1 MMPKGMHL
9 VLGLTSLDTSRKKK
23 PKITKKRMEQLV
35 EEHRLYNK
43 KCKQTNNRKDMMSF
57 DEYLKRQFGQL
68 KYKSK
73 KTGTYQPKDMIITRN
88 TNTPSHTIDVKDLQH
103 ACTKPDDDYKK
114 EISSQY
120 IIGQAYNKSGLQVL
134 TKRETQDPATG
145 KRR

>member
-1 MMPKGMHL
+1 MPKGMHL
-9 VLGLTSLDTSRKKK
+9 VLGMTSLDTRKKKK
-23 PKITKKRMEQLV
+23 PKITKKRMKQLV

-43 KCKQTNNRKDMMSF
+43 KMKQTNNRKDMISF
-57 DEYLKRQFGQL
+57 DEYLKIQFGQD

-73 KTGTYQPKDMIITRN
+73 KTGTYKPTDMVITRN
-88 TNTPSHTIDVKDLQH
+88 KNTSSHTIDVKDLQH
-103 ACTKPDDDYKK
+103 ACTKPNDDYKK

>member
-1 MMPKGMHL
+1 MPKGMHL

-23 PKITKKRMEQLV
+23 PKITKKRMKQLV

-43 KCKQTNNRKDMMSF
+43 KMKQTNNRKDMISF
-57 DEYLKRQFGQL
+57 DEYLKIQFGQV

-73 KTGTYQPKDMIITRN
+73 KTGTYQPTDMVITRN
-88 TNTPSHTIDVKDLQH
+88 KNTSSHTIDVKDLQH

-120 IIGQAYNKSGLQVL
+120 VIGQAYNKSGLQVL

>member
-1 MMPKGMHL
+1 MPKGMHL
-9 VLGLTSLDTSRKKK
+9 VIGLTSLDTSKKKK
-23 PKITKKRMEQLV
+23 PKITKKRMKQLV

-43 KCKQTNNRKDMMSF
+43 KMKQTNNRKDMISF
-57 DEYLKRQFGQL
+57 DEYLKIQFGQV

-73 KTGTYQPKDMIITRN
+73 KTGIYQPTDMVITRN
-88 TNTPSHTIDVKDLQH
+88 KNTSSHTIDVKDLQH
-103 ACTKPDDDYKK
+103 ACTKPNDDYKK

>member
-1 MMPKGMHL
+1 MPKGMHL
-9 VLGLTSLDTSRKKK
+9 VLGMTSLDTRKKKK

-43 KCKQTNNRKDMMSF
+43 QMKQTNNRRDMMSF
-57 DEYLKRQFGQL
+57 DDYVKRQFGQV
-68 KYKSK
+68 KYKPK
-73 KTGTYQPKDMIITRN
+73 KTGTYQPTDMIITRN
-88 TNTPSHTIDVKDLQH
+88 TNIPNLTIDVKDLQH
-103 ACTKPDDDYKK
+103 ACTKPNDDYKK

-120 IIGQAYNKSGLQVL
+120 VIGQAYNKSGLQVL

>member
-1 MMPKGMHL
+1 MPKGMHL

-23 PKITKKRMEQLV
+23 PKITKKRMKQLV

-43 KCKQTNNRKDMMSF
+43 KMKQTNNRKDMISF
-57 DEYLKRQFGQL
+57 DEYLKKQFGQL

-73 KTGTYQPKDMIITRN
+73 KTGTYQPTDMVITKS
-88 TNTPSHTIDVKDLQH
+88 TPSHTIDVKDLQH
-103 ACTKPDDDYKK
+103 ACTKPNDDYKK

>member
-1 MMPKGMHL
+1 MPKGLHL
-9 VLGLTSLDTSRKKK
+9 VLGLSSLNTRKKK
-23 PKITKKRMEQLV
+23 PKITKKRMEQLK

-43 KCKQTNNRKDMMSF
+43 KMKQTNNRRDMMSF
-57 DEYLKRQFGQL
+57 DDYVKRQFGQV
-68 KYKSK
+68 KYKPK
-73 KTGTYQPKDMIITRN
+73 KTGTYQPTDMIITRN
-88 TNTPSHTIDVKDLQH
+88 TNIPSHTIDVKDLQH
-103 ACTKPDDDYKK
+103 ACTKPNDDYKK

>member
-1 MMPKGMHL
+1 MPKGMHL

-43 KCKQTNNRKDMMSF
+43 KMKQTNNRKDMISF
-57 DEYLKRQFGQL
+57 DDYLKRQFGQV
-68 KYKSK
+68 KYKPK
-73 KTGTYQPKDMIITRN
+73 KTGTYQPTDMIITRN
-88 TNTPSHTIDVKDLQH
+88 TNTLSHTIDVKDLQH
-103 ACTKPDDDYKK
+103 ACTKPNDDYKK

>member
-1 MMPKGMHL
+1 MPKGMHL

-73 KTGTYQPKDMIITRN
+73 KTGTYQPTDMVITKS
-88 TNTPSHTIDVKDLQH
+88 TPSHTIDVKDLQH
-103 ACTKPDDDYKK
+103 ACTKPNDDYKK

>member
-23 PKITKKRMEQLV
+23 PKITKKRMKQLV

-43 KCKQTNNRKDMMSF
+43 KCKQTNNRKDMISF
-57 DEYLKRQFGQL
+57 DDYIKRQFGQV
-68 KYKSK
+68 KYKPK
-73 KTGTYQPKDMIITRN
+73 KTGTYQPKDMIITKTTSIPNR
-88 TNTPSHTIDVKDLQH
+88 TIDVKDLQH
-103 ACTKPDDDYKK
+103 ACTKPNDDYKK

-120 IIGQAYNKSGLQVL
+120 VIGQAYNKSGLQVL
-134 TKRETQDPATG
+134 TKKETQDPATG

>member
-1 MMPKGMHL
+1 MPKGMHL
-9 VLGLTSLDTSRKKK
+9 VLGLTSLNTSRKKK

-43 KCKQTNNRKDMMSF
+43 ACKQTNNRRDMLSF
-57 DEYLKRQFGQL
+57 DDYLKRQFGQV
-68 KYKSK
+68 KYKPK
-73 KTGTYQPKDMIITRN
+73 KTGTYQPTDMIITRN
-88 TNTPSHTIDVKDLQH
+88 TNIPNLTIDVKDLQH
-103 ACTKPDDDYKK
+103 ACTKPNDDYKK

-120 IIGQAYNKSGLQVL
+120 VIGQAYNKSGLQVL

>member
-1 MMPKGMHL
+1 MPKGMHL
-9 VLGLTSLDTSRKKK
+9 VIGLTSLDTSKKKK
-23 PKITKKRMEQLV
+23 PKITKKRMKQLV

-43 KCKQTNNRKDMMSF
+43 KMKQTNNRKDMISF
-57 DEYLKRQFGQL
+57 DEYLKIQFGQV

-73 KTGTYQPKDMIITRN
+73 KTGTYKPTDMVITRN
-88 TNTPSHTIDVKDLQH
+88 KNTSSHTIDIKDLQH
-103 ACTKPDDDYKK
+103 ACTKPNDDYKK

-145 KRR
+145 KRG

>member
-9 VLGLTSLDTSRKKK
+9 VIGLTSLDTSRKKK
-23 PKITKKRMEQLV
+23 PKITKKRMKQLV

-43 KCKQTNNRKDMMSF
+43 KMKQTNNRKDMISF
-57 DEYLKRQFGQL
+57 DEYLKIQFGQV

-73 KTGTYQPKDMIITRN
+73 KTGTYQPTDMVITRN
-88 TNTPSHTIDVKDLQH
+88 KNTSSHTIDVKDLQH
-103 ACTKPDDDYKK
+103 ACTKPNDDYKK

>member
-1 MMPKGMHL
+1 MPKGMHL
-9 VLGLTSLDTSRKKK
+9 VIGLTSLDTSKKKK
-23 PKITKKRMEQLV
+23 PKITKKRMKQLV

-43 KCKQTNNRKDMMSF
+43 KMKQTNNRKDMISF
-57 DEYLKRQFGQL
+57 DEYLKIQFGQV

-73 KTGTYQPKDMIITRN
+73 KTGTYKPTDMVITRN
-88 TNTPSHTIDVKDLQH
+88 KNTSSHTIDVKDLQH
-103 ACTKPDDDYKK
+103 ACTKPNDDYKK

>member
-1 MMPKGMHL
+1 
-9 VLGLTSLDTSRKKK
+9 
-23 PKITKKRMEQLV
+23 LV

-43 KCKQTNNRKDMMSF
+43 KMKQTNNRKDMISF
-57 DEYLKRQFGQL
+57 DDYLKRQFGQV
-68 KYKSK
+68 KYKPK
-73 KTGTYQPKDMIITRN
+73 KTGTYQPTDMIITRN
-88 TNTPSHTIDVKDLQH
+88 TNTLSHTIDVKDLQH
-103 ACTKPDDDYKK
+103 ACTKPNDDYKK

>member
-1 MMPKGMHL
+1 MPKGMHL
-9 VLGLTSLDTSRKKK
+9 VLGMTSLDTRKKKK

-43 KCKQTNNRKDMMSF
+43 TCKQTNNRKDMMSF
-57 DEYLKRQFGQL
+57 DDYVKRQFGQV
-68 KYKSK
+68 KYKPK
-73 KTGTYQPKDMIITRN
+73 NTGTYQPTGMTITKSV
-88 TNTPSHTIDVKDLQH
+88 PSRTIDIKDLQH
-103 ACTKPDDDYKK
+103 ACTKPNDDYKK

-120 IIGQAYNKSGLQVL
+120 VIGQAYNKSGLQVL

>member
-1 MMPKGMHL
+1 MHL

-23 PKITKKRMEQLV
+23 PKITKKRMKQLV

-43 KCKQTNNRKDMMSF
+43 KMKQTNNRKDMISF

-73 KTGTYQPKDMIITRN
+73 KTGTYQPTDMVITKS
-88 TNTPSHTIDVKDLQH
+88 TPSHTIDVKDLQH
-103 ACTKPDDDYKK
+103 ACTKPNDDYKK

>member
-1 MMPKGMHL
+1 MPKGMHL
-9 VLGLTSLDTSRKKK
+9 VLGMTSLDTRKKKK

-43 KCKQTNNRKDMMSF
+43 ACKQTNNRRDMLSF
-57 DEYLKRQFGQL
+57 DDYLKRQFGQV
-68 KYKSK
+68 KYKPK
-73 KTGTYQPKDMIITRN
+73 KTGTYQPTDMIITRN
-88 TNTPSHTIDVKDLQH
+88 TNIPSHTIDVKDLQH
-103 ACTKPDDDYKK
+103 ACTKPNDDYKK

-120 IIGQAYNKSGLQVL
+120 VIGQAYNKSGLQVL

>member
-1 MMPKGMHL
+1 MHL

-43 KCKQTNNRKDMMSF
+43 KMKQTNNRKDMISF

-73 KTGTYQPKDMIITRN
+73 KTGTYQPTDMVITKS
-88 TNTPSHTIDVKDLQH
+88 TPSHTIDVKDLQH
-103 ACTKPDDDYKK
+103 ACTKPNDDYKK

-120 IIGQAYNKSGLQVL
+120 VIGQAYNKSGLQVL

>member
-1 MMPKGMHL
+1 MPKGMHL

-23 PKITKKRMEQLV
+23 PKITKKRMKQLV

-43 KCKQTNNRKDMMSF
+43 KMKQTNNRKDMISF
-57 DEYLKRQFGQL
+57 DEYLKIQFGQV

-73 KTGTYQPKDMIITRN
+73 KTGTYKPTDMVITRN
-88 TNTPSHTIDVKDLQH
+88 KNTSSHTIDVKDLQH
-103 ACTKPDDDYKK
+103 ACTKPNDDYKK

>member
-1 MMPKGMHL
+1 MPKGMHL

-43 KCKQTNNRKDMMSF
+43 KCKQTNNRKDMISF

-73 KTGTYQPKDMIITRN
+73 KTGTYQPTDMVITKS
-88 TNTPSHTIDVKDLQH
+88 TPSHTIDVKDLQH
-103 ACTKPDDDYKK
+103 ACTKPNDDYKK

>member
-1 MMPKGMHL
+1 MPKGMHL

-43 KCKQTNNRKDMMSF
+43 KCKQTNNRKDMISF
-57 DEYLKRQFGQL
+57 DDYLKRQFGQV
-68 KYKSK
+68 KYKPK
-73 KTGTYQPKDMIITRN
+73 KTGTYQPTDMIITRN
-88 TNTPSHTIDVKDLQH
+88 TNTLSHTIDVKDLQH
-103 ACTKPDDDYKK
+103 ACTKPNDDYKK

-120 IIGQAYNKSGLQVL
+120 VIGQAYNKSGLQVL
-134 TKRETQDPATG
+134 TKKETEDPETG

>member
-1 MMPKGMHL
+1 MHL
-9 VLGLTSLDTSRKKK
+9 VIGLTSLDTSKKKK
-23 PKITKKRMEQLV
+23 PKITKKRMKQLV

-43 KCKQTNNRKDMMSF
+43 KMKQTNNRKDMISF
-57 DEYLKRQFGQL
+57 DEYLKIQFGQV

-73 KTGTYQPKDMIITRN
+73 KTGTYQPTDMVITRN
-88 TNTPSHTIDVKDLQH
+88 KNTSSHTIDIKDLQH
-103 ACTKPDDDYKK
+103 ACTKPNDDYKK

-120 IIGQAYNKSGLQVL
+120 IIGQAYNNSGLQVL

>member
-1 MMPKGMHL
+1 MPKGMHL
-9 VLGLTSLDTSRKKK
+9 VIGLTSLDTSKKKK
-23 PKITKKRMEQLV
+23 PKITKKRMKQLV

-43 KCKQTNNRKDMMSF
+43 KMKQTNNRKDMISF
-57 DEYLKRQFGQL
+57 DEYLKIQFGQV

-73 KTGTYQPKDMIITRN
+73 KTGTYKPTDMVITRN
-88 TNTPSHTIDVKDLQH
+88 KNTSSRTIDIKDLQH
-103 ACTKPDDDYKK
+103 ACTKPNDDYKK